1 MRHQLGEVARMHGA
15 GGEQACK
22 VHDGFTHMK
31 WTLGVRQVA
40 SVCPPGC
47 LGFLP
52 AWRSGT
58 APYLARLLASTWGVV
73 RRHAKQKAH
82 IS

>member
-1 MRHQLGEVARMHGA
+1 MRHQLGTVARMRGA

-22 VHDGFTHMK
+22 VHDGFTHVK

-40 SVCPPGC
+40 SICPRGC

-58 APYLARLLASTWGVV
+58 APYLVRLLASMQGVV
-73 RRHAKQKAH
+73 RRHSKEKVH
-82 IS
+82 VS